1 VLVGCVMAEAVP
13 LDAVVGNGGAAPAS
27 SNFIFAT
34 VVSVFAPTDD
44 ADLELDRWR
53 KVRVFVSAFLAEP
66 ALNMFNGC
74 DMLDVEVLARA
85 LIAGVPSEVWLDYL
99 DCVQGVV
106 FVWQFLLLMSD
117 HMDASPAL
125 SRAVGELL
133 FFACRTDTQALV
145 LWEAKAGEDA
155 KKFKDLW
162 ADASVEKHEAWLLSQ
177 GVRDAETHV
186 VAIGPSAARVAEQ
199 ANELRSGQVWPG
211 RKAVRSFLEDYTAE
225 RQRKKA
231 ADKRAADKAGGKT
244 GGKNGGKKGG
254 KGGEKAGKKKERK
267 AWDEDDC
274 RHHFPDNVLRA
285 PGVLTFM
292 CGCGYIV
299 GFELLRETESPAHV
313 VSSLSQRFV
322 KLPRVVYFDT
332 ACQAQRNALRRVP
345 WLLHQ
350 SLTAWFV
357 DRFHRVGHNC
367 SPVFNADQYPV
378 LSQGHDTS
386 GAERQHSIKKKYKNA
401 LTYMTQRRFIVR
413 SRYIAAHNNIR
424 LSHRRQA
431 RKLNAAGRLPGEAKT
446 SKEIQHHPVETY
458 FHWNIVQHCERE
470 GCSCREGEIGQGQAF
485 GLETKL

>member
-1 VLVGCVMAEAVP
+1 MLFVSFMEDPFP
-13 LDAVVGNGGAAPAS
+13 LDAMGGDGDAAPAS
-27 SNFIFAT
+27 SGFTCAT
-34 VVSVFAPTDD
+34 VASVFPPTDD

-66 ALNMFNGC
+66 ALNVFNGC

-85 LIAGVPSEVWLDYL
+85 LIAGVPSELWLDFM
-99 DCVQGVV
+99 DCIQGVV
-106 FVWQFLLLMSD
+106 FVWQFLLLTSD

-133 FFACRTDTQALV
+133 LFACRTDAQALV
-145 LWEAKAGEDA
+145 LWEAKAGVDA
-155 KKFKDLW
+155 KAFKNEW
-162 ADASVEKHEAWLLSQ
+162 AEASVEKHAAWLESQ

-186 VAIGPSAARVAEQ
+186 VAVGQSIARVIEE
-199 ANELRSGQVWPG
+199 ANELDSGQVWPG
-211 RKAVRSFLEDYTAE
+211 RKAVRAFLEDYTSE
-225 RQRKKA
+225 RKRKKA

-244 GGKNGGKKGG
+244 GGKKKGG
-254 KGGEKAGKKKERK
+254 KDGEKVSKKKERK

-274 RHHFPDNVLRA
+274 RHQFPDNVLRA

-313 VSSLSQRFV
+313 VSSLAQRFV

-413 SRYIAAHNNIR
+413 SRYIAAHNNVR
-424 LSHRRQA
+424 LSQRRQA
-431 RKLNAAGRLPGEAKT
+431 RKHNAAGRLPGESKT
-446 SKEIQHHPVETY
+446 SSEIQHHPVETY

-470 GCSCREGEIGQGQAF
+470 GCACRDGEIGLGEAF
-485 GLETKL
+485 GLENKV

>member
-1 VLVGCVMAEAVP
+1 VLVGRVMAEPVP
-13 LDAVVGNGGAAPAS
+13 LDGTGGDGGAAPAS
-27 SNFIFAT
+27 SGFTFSTIA
-34 VVSVFAPTDD
+34 SVFPPTDD
-44 ADLELDRWR
+44 SDLQLDRWR

-66 ALNMFNGC
+66 ALNVFNGC

-85 LIAGVPSEVWLDYL
+85 LIAGVPREFWLDYL

-117 HMDASPAL
+117 QMDASPAL

-133 FFACRTDTQALV
+133 FFACHTDAQALV
-145 LWEAKAGEDA
+145 LCEAKAGEDA
-155 KKFKDLW
+155 KAFKQEW
-162 ADASVEKHEAWLLSQ
+162 AEASVEKHEAWLMSQ
-177 GVRDAETHV
+177 GVRDADTHV
-186 VAIGPSAARVAEQ
+186 VAVGPSTVRIIEQ
-199 ANELRSGQVWPG
+199 SNELRSGQVWPG
-211 RKAVRSFLEDYTAE
+211 RKAVRAFLEDYTAE

-231 ADKRAADKAGGKT
+231 ADKRAADQA
-244 GGKNGGKKGG
+244 GGKKGG
-254 KGGEKAGKKKERK
+254 KRGGKGGTKAGKKKERK

-285 PGVLTFM
+285 PRVLTFM
-292 CGCGYIV
+292 CGWGYIV

-313 VSSLSQRFV
+313 VSSLAQRFV

-401 LTYMTQRRFIVR
+401 LTYMTQRRLIVR

-424 LSHRRQA
+424 LSQRRQA
-431 RKLNAAGRLPGEAKT
+431 RKLNAAGRLLGEAKT
-446 SKEIQHHPVETY
+446 SNEIQHHPVETY
-458 FHWNIVQHCERE
+458 FHWNIVEHCERE
-470 GCSCREGEIGQGQAF
+470 GCNCRAGEIGQGEAF
-485 GLETKL
+485 GLETKW

>member
-1 VLVGCVMAEAVP
+1 MVDPVPVDDVGG
-13 LDAVVGNGGAAPAS
+13 DGGGAPAS
-27 SNFIFAT
+27 SGLFLTT
-34 VVSVFAPTDD
+34 VASVFPPTDD
-44 ADLELDRWR
+44 ADLQLDRWR

-66 ALNMFNGC
+66 ALNVFNGC
-74 DMLDVEVLARA
+74 NMLDVEVLARA
-85 LIAGVPSEVWLDYL
+85 LIAGVPSEFWLHYM
-99 DCVQGVV
+99 DCIQGVV

-117 HMDASPAL
+117 QMDASPAL

-133 FFACRTDTQALV
+133 FFACHTDARALV

-155 KKFKDLW
+155 KAFKEEW
-162 ADASVEKHEAWLLSQ
+162 ADTSVEKYEAWLVSQ
-177 GVRDAETHV
+177 GVRDADTHV
-186 VAIGPSAARVAEQ
+186 VALGQSTARDIEH

-211 RKAVRSFLEDYTAE
+211 RKAVRAFLEDYTAE

-244 GGKNGGKKGG
+244 GSKKKGSKDG
-254 KGGEKAGKKKERK
+254 DKASKKQERK

-292 CGCGYIV
+292 CGCEYIV

-313 VSSLSQRFV
+313 VSSLAQRFI

-350 SLTAWFV
+350 SLTAWLV
-357 DRFHRVGHNC
+357 DRFHRVGQNC

-401 LTYMTQRRFIVR
+401 LTYMT
-413 SRYIAAHNNIR
+413 
-424 LSHRRQA
+424 
-431 RKLNAAGRLPGEAKT
+431 
-446 SKEIQHHPVETY
+446 
-458 FHWNIVQHCERE
+458 
-470 GCSCREGEIGQGQAF
+470 
-485 GLETKL
+485 